1 MNKNIKN
8 GNDAFKKCNFEE
20 AIEFYEKCLDLPPS
34 LKASIAYNIKLSQWR
49 LSNDREKENGNY
61 FPSSKIV
68 FGIITTPHTLLIA
81 DAICKRLKYHGYSVE
96 IHLEAPKYYGYD
108 YYFVLCP
115 QIFKSLPPGEKR
127 ICVQLE
133 QSVSERWFDQRYLS
147 ILENSFLVIDYSLQ
161 NIRFLKTKGIGYP
174 MVHYLPLGGVSGLVE
189 KNIVK
194 DIDLLFYGD
203 SLSCPRRQKLIGEL
217 QKNFTIEI
225 INNKFGD
232 EIREKIRRAKVV
244 VNIHYYEDSLL
255 EAPRLMECLSLG
267 ATLVSE
273 YAMDS
278 KDYETMNECIIYFDE
293 GSTEKM
299 ISAVRYAIDNCI
311 EKEKIDKT
319 VEKLENRF
327 NFMLDRL
334 LIASSILPVE
344 KCDNILIDIP
354 LDTDSICLSM
364 PETIDRRDFFMDYNR
379 KNNFVFDGIRKN
391 PGWIGCGLSYKI
403 LAKSA
408 LHCDLENIMIME
420 DDVLLPQDFDNS
432 ISIIREYLRNTC
444 TSWDLFSGLIA
455 NLNSETKIL
464 NVEDY
469 NGIKFV
475 TIDKMTSTVCNIYN
489 KKFFEKIIKWD
500 PKNEDSTSNTIDRFI
515 ENFDGLRVVTTIP
528 FIVGHRE
535 EVFSALWNFQNTQ
548 YSEMIRESTELLS
561 KKIDQYITN
570 KSKYYINNCD
580 LE

>member
-1 MNKNIKN
+1 MNINIKN
-8 GNDAFKKCNFEE
+8 GNNAFKKGKFEE
-20 AIEFYEKCLDLPPS
+20 AIKFYEKCLDLPPN
-34 LKASIAYNIKLSQWR
+34 LKTSIAYNIKLSQWR
-49 LSNDREKENGNY
+49 LSNDRGKVNKNS

-81 DAICKRLKYHGYSVE
+81 DAISKRLKYHGYSVD
-96 IHLEAPKYYGYD
+96 IHLEAPASYGYD

-115 QIFKSLPPGEKR
+115 QIFESLPPGEKR
-127 ICVQLE
+127 ICFQLE
-133 QSVSERWFDQRYLS
+133 QSVSERWFDQRYLG
-147 ILENSFLVIDYSLQ
+147 ILENSLLVIDYSLQ

-174 MVHYLPLGGVSGLVE
+174 MVHYLPLGGVTGLAE
-189 KNIVK
+189 KTIVK

-203 SLSCPRRQKLIGEL
+203 SLSCPRRQKLIDEL
-217 QKNFTIEI
+217 KDNFNIEI

-232 EIREKIRRAKVV
+232 EIKEKIRRAKVV

-267 ATLVSE
+267 TTVVSE

-278 KDYETMNECIIYFDE
+278 KDYEIMNECIIYFDE
-293 GSTEKM
+293 GSTEEM
-299 ISAVRYAIDNCI
+299 ISTVRHAIDNYV
-311 EKEKIDKT
+311 KPEKIKKT

-344 KCDNILIDIP
+344 KCDDILIDIP
-354 LDTDSICLSM
+354 LGTDSICLSM
-364 PETIDRRDFFMDYNR
+364 PETIDRRDVFMDYNR
-379 KNNFVFDGIRKN
+379 ANNFIFDGIRKN

-408 LHCDLENIMIME
+408 LNCDLENIMIME
-420 DDVLLPQDFDNS
+420 DDVLLPQDFDYRT
-432 ISIIREYLRNTC
+432 SIIREYLSNTC
-444 TSWDLFSGLIA
+444 ISWDLFSGLIA
-455 NLNSETKIL
+455 NLNSETRII
-464 NVEDY
+464 NVDDY
-469 NGIKFV
+469 KGIKFV

-500 PKNEDSTSNTIDRFI
+500 PKNEDPTSNTIDRFI
-515 ENFDGLRVVTTIP
+515 ENFEGLRVVTTIP

-548 YSEMIRESTELLS
+548 YLEMIRESTELLG
-561 KKIDQYITN
+561 KKIDQYTTN
-570 KSKYYINNCD
+570 KSRNQEI
-580 LE
+580 L